1 MLAFFEKLEKLNMF
15 KFKSIFVIVIALL
28 LNFSLYAVD
37 APSDKSTIG
46 PVQGSPV
53 STTKEVNNPEKKVVR
68 KQTVSSPAD
77 LKLYNEQGKRQVV
90 ISSVLQE
97 GIDSEVKDILNDS
110 YNKKLNIANPIFM
123 ISEGIN
129 TTNYIYSSELC
140 SIVNISDSNLTCLV
154 YPVEKKKDI
163 PSYLRRGLHS
173 DKYKET
179 GVNGD
184 FVIARSDVYKLFL
197 KGEGP
202 LAGSPYLDLVMF
214 LNGDYFFMFADKS
227 KSSFSIEQLLITK
240 GSTPVVVGYLNAP
253 SRKVFEDV
261 VRPLFPKN
269 KFYYKAIN
277 IADAVNNI
285 CKPTNVDVFIFLGQD
300 FPSSLKEVLTS
311 CSKSINPLTFSDA
324 NINVILE
331 NNHVFSVANVIN
343 YYDSFSV
350 MNFVETYIKVEKSY
364 RQKLI
369 EEEDRVAAAAAKL
382 EAERKAKAENSLSKN
397 IVSRRDNTKP
407 KSQPRPKKTL
417 TETKIV
423 RNKRTVVRKKDNV
436 AEVAEKPVDEIVVKE
451 SYLGRELVL
460 NDQDLQRLEGVEAKI
475 DSKFLGIFPDIKHSM
490 FEGSNVY
497 VTGNTVVKTFGIRH
511 VLLATR
517 YTKRDV
523 VMRFF
528 DGLIKDY
535 FLIKENLLTPDMS
548 KFSIKDILLGSSV
561 INNFRYHVG
570 VFQYVRYMLE
580 RKVPKTDEQNI
591 AIRLLAT
598 NVREDNI
605 PTPYGPQE
613 PDIAQYNIIAERLKD
628 LNKKKKELA
637 SIKIFQRDVKNI
649 QMALLSIKEGKSIP
663 NSVLEATGMR
673 NINVEDV
680 DITPV
685 NETET
690 APLPAEKADNNN
702 NEGTGETPNN
712 NKTGDSLKLPNDE
725 VNKNVT
731 PDVAIK
737 DNTAS
742 ETKTSTSQAIPKKD
756 VPKA

>member
-53 STTKEVNNPEKKVVR
+53 STTKEVNNQEKKVVR
-68 KQTVSSPAD
+68 KQTVSQPAD

-97 GIDSEVKDILNDS
+97 GVDSEVKDILNDS
-110 YNKKLNIANPIFM
+110 YNKKLNITNPIFI

-129 TTNYIYSSELC
+129 STNYIYSSELC
-140 SIVNISDSNLTCLV
+140 SIVNIADSSLTCLV
-154 YPVEKKKDI
+154 YPVENKKDI
-163 PSYLRRGLHS
+163 PSYLRRGLNS

-184 FVIARSDVYKLFL
+184 FVVTRSDVYKLFL
-197 KGEGP
+197 RGEGS

-227 KSSFSIEQLLITK
+227 KNSFSIEQLLITK
-240 GSTPVVVGYLNAP
+240 GGTPVVVGYLNAP
-253 SRKVFEDV
+253 SKKVFEDV

-277 IADAVNNI
+277 IGDAGNNI
-285 CKPTNVDVFIFLGQD
+285 CKPTNVDVFVFLGQD
-300 FPSSLKEVLTS
+300 FPASLKEVLTS

-331 NNHVFSVANVIN
+331 RNRVFSVANVIN
-343 YYDSFSV
+343 YYDSFSI

-369 EEEDRVAAAAAKL
+369 EEDDKLATAAAKL

-397 IVSRRDNTKP
+397 IVSRRDNNKA
-407 KSQPRPKKTL
+407 KNQPIQKKTL

-423 RNKRTVVRKKDNV
+423 RNKRTVVRKKEDDTV
-436 AEVAEKPVDEIVVKE
+436 VEAKPVDEIIVKE
-451 SYLGRELVL
+451 SYLGKEVVL
-460 NDQDLQRLEGVEAKI
+460 NEQDLQRLEGVEAKI
-475 DSKFLGIFPDIKHSM
+475 DSKFLGVFPDIKHSIS
-490 FEGSNVY
+490 EGSSVY

-528 DGLIKDY
+528 DGIIKDY
-535 FLIKENLLTPDMS
+535 FLVKENLLTPDMS
-548 KFSIKDILLGSSV
+548 KFSIKDILLGSS
-561 INNFRYHVG
+561 ISNNFRYHVG

-580 RKVPKTDEQNI
+580 
-591 AIRLLAT
+591 IRLLAT
-598 NVREDNI
+598 NVKEDNV

-613 PDIAQYNIIAERLKD
+613 PDISQYNVIAERVQD

-673 NINVEDV
+673 NINVEEVDV
-680 DITPV
+680 TPV
-685 NETET
+685 KETET
-690 APLPAEKADNNN
+690 APLPDDNTKKQGTAKA
-702 NEGTGETPNN
+702 PNN

>member
-1 MLAFFEKLEKLNMF
+1 MF
-15 KFKSIFVIVIALL
+15 KFKSIFVIVISLL
-28 LNFSLYAVD
+28 LNFPMYAVD
-37 APSDKSTIG
+37 SPTVPTAKSTVAPAING
-46 PVQGSPV
+46 PLPK
-53 STTKEVNNPEKKVVR
+53 TKEAVNKDTTVVR
-68 KQTVSSPAD
+68 KPTVSSPAD
-77 LKLYNEQGKRQVV
+77 LKLYNSQGKRQIVV
-90 ISSVLQE
+90 SSVLQE

-110 YNKKLNIANPIFM
+110 YNKKLNIANPIFI

-140 SIVNISDSNLTCLV
+140 SIVNIADSSLTCLV
-154 YPVEKKKDI
+154 YPVENKKDI
-163 PSYLRRGLHS
+163 PSYLRRGVNS

-184 FVIARSDVYKLFL
+184 FIVTRSDVYKLFL
-197 KGEGP
+197 SGKGS

-227 KSSFSIEQLLITK
+227 KNSFSIEQLLINK
-240 GSTPVVVGYLNAP
+240 GARPVVIGFLNAP

-261 VRPLFPKN
+261 IRPLFPKN

-277 IADAVNNI
+277 MADASNNI
-285 CKPTNVDVFIFLGQD
+285 CKPTNVDVFIFLGQN
-300 FPSSLKEVLTS
+300 FPKSLKEVLTS
-311 CSKSINPLTFSDA
+311 CSKSINPLTFSDY

-331 NNHVFSVANVIN
+331 KNPVFSVANVIN

-369 EEEDRVAAAAAKL
+369 DEEDKAAAALAKA
-382 EAERKAKAENSLSKN
+382 EALRKAKAENSLSKN

-407 KSQPRPKKTL
+407 KDQPRPKKTL
-417 TETKIV
+417 TKTKIV
-423 RNKRTVVRKKDNV
+423 KNTRRIVRKKEDGAV
-436 AEVAEKPVDEIVVKE
+436 IEEKPVEEIVVKE
-451 SYLGRELVL
+451 SYLGKEVVL
-460 NDQDLQRLEGVEAKI
+460 NELDIKRLVGVEAKI
-475 DSKFLGIFPDIKHSM
+475 DSKFLGVFPDIKHTIS
-490 FEGSNVY
+490 EGSSVY

-528 DGLIKDY
+528 DGIIKDY

-548 KFSIKDILLGSSV
+548 KFSIKDILLGSSMV
-561 INNFRYHVG
+561 NDFHYHVG

-580 RKVPKTDEQNI
+580 RKVPKTDEQNV

-598 NVREDNI
+598 NVKENNI
-605 PTPYGPQE
+605 PTQYGPQE
-613 PDIAQYNIIAERLKD
+613 PDVAQYNMIATRVQD

-685 NETET
+685 KETET
-690 APLPAEKADNNN
+690 APLPNDDSKNQGTAKDKEAETAKVQD
-702 NEGTGETPNN
+702 E
-712 NKTGDSLKLPNDE
+712 NKTGDSLKLPNKE
-725 VNKNVT
+725 VNKDVK
-731 PDVAIK
+731 PDLAIK
-737 DNTAS
+737 DNAS
-742 ETKTSTSQAIPKKD
+742 AEKVSTSQAIPKKD